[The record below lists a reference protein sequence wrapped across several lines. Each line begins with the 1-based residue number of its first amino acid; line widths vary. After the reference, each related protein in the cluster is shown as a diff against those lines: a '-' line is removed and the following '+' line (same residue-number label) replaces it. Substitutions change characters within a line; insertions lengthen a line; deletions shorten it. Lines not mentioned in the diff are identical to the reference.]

1 MIDHIVLCSL
11 RPEVDGE
18 KLEEMV
24 RASRSNLL
32 KIPEVL
38 RVCSGRNLDPDSEW
52 RFYFSIE
59 VESREKLATAEDDPV
74 YLRFLEKVIRPH
86 TETLNIFNY
95 ETDPSKD
102 LRYS

>member
-1 MIDHIVLCSL
+1 MIDHIVLCCL
-11 RPEVDGE
+11 RPEVDEE

-24 RASRSNLL
+24 RSSRSSLL

-38 RVCSGRNLDPDSEW
+38 RVSSGRNLDPDSEW
-52 RFYFSIE
+52 SFYFSIE
-59 VESREKLATAEDDPV
+59 VESREKLAMAQDDSV
-74 YLRFLEKVIRPH
+74 YLKFLEKVIRPN
-86 TETLNIFNY
+86 TETHNTFNF